1 MADQNTTYEFRVTKL
16 TQLAYD
22 IEKNLNEKKQE
33 LRTVKRD
40 FREKIKKWKIDKQM
54 LSAKDQQLE
63 EVNEIKLRLEE
74 KIRDIYETK

>member
-1 MADQNTTYEFRVTKL
+1 MADQNSTYEFRVTKL

-63 EVNEIKLRLEE
+63 EVNEIRLRLEE
-74 KIRDIYETK
+74 KI